1 MEQEQKLI
9 LHCPKYFRIKEEM
22 GKKKKQHK
30 CSLEGNII
38 ILFNPESLLRSIQ
51 FRR

>member
-22 GKKKKQHK
+22 GKKKKAAQM
-30 CSLEGNII
+30 
-38 ILFNPESLLRSIQ
+38 LLGRKYNNLV
-51 FRR
+51 

>member
-22 GKKKKQHK
+22 GKKKKNAAQM
-30 CSLEGNII
+30 
-38 ILFNPESLLRSIQ
+38 LLGRKYNNLV
-51 FRR
+51 